1 MWEAL
6 SMQKSISSVSNEQD
20 VQDQAP
26 GTDGSPGIIG
36 MLTRKTGDTIPQIEE
51 KLSISFSYSSA

>member
-6 SMQKSISSVSNEQD
+6 PMQKSISSVFNDQD
-20 VQDQAP
+20 AQDQAP
-26 GTDGSPGIIG
+26 GTDGSPGTIG
-36 MLTRKTGDTIPQIEE
+36 MLTQKTGDTIPQIEE

>member
-6 SMQKSISSVSNEQD
+6 SMQKSISSVFNEQD

-51 KLSISFSYSSA
+51 KLSISFSYNSA

>member
-1 MWEAL
+1 
-6 SMQKSISSVSNEQD
+6 MQKSINSVFNDQD

-26 GTDGSPGIIG
+26 GTDESPGIIG